1 MSFEDNAHQK
11 AYNQCFLST
20 VETKDYNVLINDKNY
35 FDQSVKNDKR
45 TYDNNQMITTGQRD
59 DYTTACL
66 LDYIYF
72 KNYFKMIDTDLS
84 KQQELDADPKVNEQ
98 ISFTGNLD
106 WDKNTTIFVIT
117 EEAKE
122 TILNFSKE
130 TVKVL

>member
-1 MSFEDNAHQK
+1 M
-11 AYNQCFLST
+11 
-20 VETKDYNVLINDKNY
+20 INDKNY

-45 TYDNNQMITTGQRD
+45 TYDNNQMITTSQRD

-84 KQQELDADPKVNEQ
+84 KQQELDADPKANEQ

-106 WDKNTTIFVIT
+106 
-117 EEAKE
+117 
-122 TILNFSKE
+122 
-130 TVKVL
+130 

>member
-1 MSFEDNAHQK
+1 MSFEYNAHQK
-11 AYNQCFLST
+11 TYNQCFLPT

-35 FDQSVKNDKR
+35 FDRSVKNDKR
-45 TYDNNQMITTGQRD
+45 TYDNNQMITAGQRD

-84 KQQELDADPKVNEQ
+84 KQQELDADPKANEQ

>member
-11 AYNQCFLST
+11 TYNQCFLPT
-20 VETKDYNVLINDKNY
+20 VEAKDYNVLINDKNY

-84 KQQELDADPKVNEQ
+84 KQQELDADPKANEQ

-122 TILNFSKE
+122 TILNFSKG